1 MSNLTKPYVYETNTY
16 NVTDAKANCTKLMDA
31 IEQNKVSLTKIANT
45 VDEISQNIDTKGYTT
60 SWADFGN
67 ILDGFINEYTTSS
80 ATKLNGLY
88 SKEAIDINV
97 FRANTGNVWLHQIR
111 DSKFGVNSYEV
122 PSSVLTNR
130 TSANATTGDFTVA
143 ATKNTG
149 IVTLTAATAAKLNK
163 VHAVDTSGAN
173 VDYTDNEITIST
185 HGLNTGDSVSYTS
198 TAAVTG
204 LTTATTYFV
213 IYVDENTISLA
224 TSAANATAGTKID
237 LTTGAGHASDTFT
250 LNHVVGDVISITGL
264 SDATAKTLLY
274 ESDGTTSKKFKIQAI
289 TATVITIHIGTAT
302 HAAISGSANSSLLI
316 NSYGAGTVTTTS
328 SQSKKVSVKDNTG
341 KVFTAFYLPGMNLF
355 LDDYKT
361 LEVQTLEKNNRLD
374 VDTLDNPPLVSITDF
389 RIAPRRLDSNDAFEE
404 LPGTETLFETH
415 LDKMLNANLTNQTTF
430 NDADDKSCHADRA
443 SLVNKLDQII
453 TVIKSVLLSPNL
465 NM

>member
-1 MSNLTKPYVYETNTY
+1 MSNLTTPYVYETNTY

-45 VDEISQNIDTKGYTT
+45 VDEINQNIDTKGYDT

-97 FRANTGNVWLHQIR
+97 FRAGTGNVWLHQIR
-111 DSKFGVNSYEV
+111 DSKFGVNSYQV
-122 PSSVLTNR
+122 PTSVLTNR
-130 TSANATTGDFTVA
+130 TSANATTGNFTVA

-149 IVTLTAATAAKLNK
+149 IATLTGTAALLNK
-163 VHAVDTSGAN
+163 VHTVDTSGSN
-173 VDYTDNEITIST
+173 VDATDDEITIST
-185 HGLNTGDSVSYTS
+185 HGLNTGDSVVYDAAG
-198 TAAVTG
+198 TALTG
-204 LTTATTYFV
+204 LTSATTYFV

-224 TSAANATAGTKID
+224 TTAANATAGTKIS
-237 LTTGAGHASDTFT
+237 LTASNGNASDTFT
-250 LNHVVGDVISITGL
+250 LKHVEGDIISITGL

-274 ESDGTTSKKFKIQAI
+274 ESDGTTSKKFKIQSI

-302 HAAISGSANSSLLI
+302 HAAIAGSANSSLLI

-374 VDTLDNPPLVSITDF
+374 VDTLDSPPLVSITDF
-389 RIAPRRLDSNDAFEE
+389 RISPRRLDSDDAFEE
-404 LPGTETLFETH
+404 LPATETLLETH

-443 SLVNKLDQII
+443 SLVNKLDQIV